1 MKTLIT
7 KTGQFF
13 FQELQVKTRKSSR
26 TKNIVNP
33 INNRCY
39 MNFKHV
45 IKSHVVILHWSI
57 VQQKI
62 ANKIWDKIVRKI
74 FFQLWHEIDCFKI
87 IKFMWK
93 MMLKQKTLQHKMIIK
108 ECKFANL
115 LLKSIQ

>member
-45 IKSHVVILHWSI
+45 IKSHVVILH
-57 VQQKI
+57 
-62 ANKIWDKIVRKI
+62 
-74 FFQLWHEIDCFKI
+74 
-87 IKFMWK
+87 
-93 MMLKQKTLQHKMIIK
+93 
-108 ECKFANL
+108 
-115 LLKSIQ
+115 